1 MHKNEIKISTL
12 DGQEIDVQEM
22 LSLDGNS
29 KDVANLL
36 LQKIEE
42 AQAKNI
48 TEDEVIS
55 NYNTYTFSFTNNS
68 VMIEGLT
75 DKNPIFKCQ
84 LKDFILALQQ
94 IAKN

>member
-12 DGQEIDVQEM
+12 DGEEINIQEM
-22 LSLDGNS
+22 LDLDGNS

-36 LQKIEE
+36 LLKIKE

-48 TEDEVIS
+48 TEDEVVS
-55 NYNTYTFSFTNNS
+55 NYNTYTLSFTDGS

-75 DKNPIFKCQ
+75 DKNPIYKCQ